1 VLGPLVGTVFMF
13 YLVDLASGWTSAYLL
28 VVGVALLLLVL
39 FFPKG
44 LLGTLREKLLRE
56 KAPSWLP

>member
-1 VLGPLVGTVFMF
+1 MF